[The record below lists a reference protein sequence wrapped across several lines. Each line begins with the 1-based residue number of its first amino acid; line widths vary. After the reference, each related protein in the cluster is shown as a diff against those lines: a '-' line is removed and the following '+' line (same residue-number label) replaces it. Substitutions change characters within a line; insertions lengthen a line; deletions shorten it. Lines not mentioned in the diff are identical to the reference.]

1 MVLVTLAWMT
11 QFPGCQ
17 NCLDVTTWYATIL
30 TDGETGKL
38 LLLRNILMQIG
49 SWWVGSDYLDENG
62 CSGTIKVRNSR
73 PVHVP
78 GPIGSNRYWYVYG
91 SGIPVIQVIPTHPPR
106 TYLHQDVAQ
115 KQQFV
120 SLSVGK
126 NSCIPR
132 CDYQAIVTTWRV
144 CHPGKCDQY
153 HGVTMV

>member
-1 MVLVTLAWMT
+1 MAIREGLGL
-11 QFPGCQ
+11 
-17 NCLDVTTWYATIL
+17 
-30 TDGETGKL
+30 
-38 LLLRNILMQIG
+38 
-49 SWWVGSDYLDENG
+49 SENAPDPLSSTVIYFHPLSSTFIH
-62 CSGTIKVRNSR
+62 SGTNKVQNSV
-73 PVHVP
+73 PVP

-91 SGIPVIQVIPTHPPR
+91 SGIPDLNGPTASIFIQVIPTHPPR